1 MGLTDSLSI
10 AVSGLQAVQYGMST
24 ASQNVAN
31 ASTAGY
37 IKEVANVQSVVN
49 DGTGGG
55 VRRATTSLATNAHIQ
70 TALYSQNSDVSQYT
84 TTSNALSVVT
94 ALQGSTSADS
104 GSSGTLSDQL
114 GNLQSALI
122 SLTSSASSS
131 TTQSTVLSAANS
143 FTQLLNTLA
152 DTVQEQRQNAQDGVV
167 SSVSDINTNLTT
179 IGSLST
185 KIMALK
191 GQGLDTADIENQR
204 FTALSSLSSE
214 LGVSWK
220 VSSNGDM
227 SITTQDGVTLPT
239 HNTSSGSADTISSTW
254 PLTTASAQIS
264 TSMSYPGNS
273 DANAIPAITL
283 NGKDITG
290 HLTGGSLGADITLRD
305 TTLPTMQAQFD
316 SLAYTVASRFEA
328 QGMSLFTTSSGNI
341 PDASQT
347 SIVPQGSAG
356 FAQNIKV
363 SQSYQDDPSLLVS
376 GETASS
382 SVVQNI
388 LSYAFGTTQSDG
400 TGQVAAPTNNLGVTG
415 KLSTGYSGS
424 QSLVALA
431 TSLTANQAATANN
444 ASSSLSLAQ
453 TTQTNLSSSL
463 AGTSTVSVDTEMANI
478 VTLQNA
484 YSANAKVISSVQ
496 SMFTALLNAVGS

>member
-1 MGLTDSLSI
+1 
-10 AVSGLQAVQYGMST
+10 
-24 ASQNVAN
+24 
-31 ASTAGY
+31 
-37 IKEVANVQSVVN
+37 
-49 DGTGGG
+49 
-55 VRRATTSLATNAHIQ
+55 
-70 TALYSQNSDVSQYT
+70 
-84 TTSNALSVVT
+84 
-94 ALQGSTSADS
+94 
-104 GSSGTLSDQL
+104 
-114 GNLQSALI
+114 
-122 SLTSSASSS
+122 
-131 TTQSTVLSAANS
+131 
-143 FTQLLNTLA
+143 
-152 DTVQEQRQNAQDGVV
+152 
-167 SSVSDINTNLTT
+167 
-179 IGSLST
+179 
-185 KIMALK
+185 
-191 GQGLDTADIENQR
+191 
-204 FTALSSLSSE
+204 
-214 LGVSWK
+214 
-220 VSSNGDM
+220 
-227 SITTQDGVTLPT
+227 
-239 HNTSSGSADTISSTW
+239 
-254 PLTTASAQIS
+254 
-264 TSMSYPGNS
+264 MSYPGNS

-316 SLAYTVASRFEA
+316 SLAYTVASRFDA
-328 QGMSLFTTSSGNI
+328 QGMPLFTTSSGNI

-356 FAQNIKV
+356 FAQNIQV

-463 AGTSTVSVDTEMANI
+463 SGTSTVSVDTEMANI